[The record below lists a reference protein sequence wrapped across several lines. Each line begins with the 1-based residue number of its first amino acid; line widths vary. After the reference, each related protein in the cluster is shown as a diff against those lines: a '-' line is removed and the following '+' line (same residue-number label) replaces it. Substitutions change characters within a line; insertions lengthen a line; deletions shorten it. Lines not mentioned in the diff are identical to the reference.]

1 MTLINGSRREFLK
14 TVAAAGAGLLPGCGL
29 LAQSAR
35 QAGRNNSGRIDVH
48 HHFQTPELTGGP
60 ARGWTPARS
69 LEQMDKHGIATA
81 LLSHPGDGGLFEANE
96 KARALARKVN
106 EIGAKIVSDNPKRFG
121 LLAVMPFRDV
131 EGSIREIEYA
141 LESLIIN
148 QFSVLILNRLNIPTH
163 PGIHHLTQKSA
174 RPHGRWLF

>member
-14 TVAAAGAGLLPGCGL
+14 TMAAAGAGLLPGCGL

-96 KARALARKVN
+96 KAPWRGRSMRLA
-106 EIGAKIVSDNPKRFG
+106 
-121 LLAVMPFRDV
+121 
-131 EGSIREIEYA
+131 
-141 LESLIIN
+141 
-148 QFSVLILNRLNIPTH
+148 
-163 PGIHHLTQKSA
+163 QKS
-174 RPHGRWLF
+174 

>member
-14 TVAAAGAGLLPGCGL
+14 TMAAAGAGLLPGCGL

-69 LEQMDKHGIATA
+69 LEQMDKYGIATA
-81 LLSHPGDGGLFEANE
+81 LLSHPGDGGLFDANE

-106 EIGAKIVSDNPKRFG
+106 EIGAKNRERQSETLRPAGRHALSRRRGKHT
-121 LLAVMPFRDV
+121 RD
-131 EGSIREIEYA
+131 R
-141 LESLIIN
+141 
-148 QFSVLILNRLNIPTH
+148 
-163 PGIHHLTQKSA
+163 
-174 RPHGRWLF
+174 